1 MRVVGRAS
9 FRSIRNT
16 RRRFLL
22 TEGKGRGSEAKRQKR
37 AVSGGGGKGKGKGGE
52 RNLRRCFQEKEKWMD
67 GWMDGWVDEWMDG
80 WMVWPVEMF
89 RLGYMRDKKTF
100 Y

>member
-80 WMVWPVEMF
+80 WYG
-89 RLGYMRDKKTF
+89 LSKCLD
-100 Y
+100 